1 MYRLAIVWFFVILG
15 ALDLASLVL
24 VGRALGLGPTLLL
37 LFGSIFVGSLL
48 LRRQGLAAWRF
59 FRQRRSA
66 GGLPA
71 LDFLEGLVGLLA
83 ALLFLMPGFISDALG
98 LLLLLPPVRKGL
110 LRRVLPR
117 WLHDFLAP
125 SQRPRPP
132 QGPKTLTG
140 EYRRE
145 D

>member
-1 MYRLAIVWFFVILG
+1 MYRLAIVWFFIILG

-37 LFGSIFVGSLL
+37 LFGGIFVGSLL
-48 LRRQGLAAWRF
+48 LRRQGMAVWRF
-59 FRQRRSA
+59 FRQRQLA

-83 ALLFLMPGFISDALG
+83 ALLFLMPGFVSDALG

-117 WLHDFLAP
+117 WLMPFLTRR
-125 SQRPRPP
+125 QKP
-132 QGPKTLTG
+132 QGPQTLSG